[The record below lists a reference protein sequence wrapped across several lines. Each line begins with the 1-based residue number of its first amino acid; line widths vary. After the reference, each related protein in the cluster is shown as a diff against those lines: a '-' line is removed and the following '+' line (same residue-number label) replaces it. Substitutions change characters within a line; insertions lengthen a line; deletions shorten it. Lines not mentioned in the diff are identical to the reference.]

1 MFSSFVTP
9 WTVVHQAPLSIRF
22 PRQDCWSELP
32 FPSPGDLPE
41 LGSELTSPAWQGRF
55 FPAEPPGKPTLQQC
69 IYRCFCFFFF
79 ANNHF
84 LCCVFDEAFVVII
97 LLGLAVMKEILIG
110 PFLTKYNYFRRSE
123 VERHCKT

>member
-41 LGSELTSPAWQGRF
+41 LGSELTSPAWQAGSLLLNHL
-55 FPAEPPGKPTLQQC
+55 ESPPYNNAFTGV
-69 IYRCFCFFFF
+69 FFFF
-79 ANNHF
+79 LLIIIF
-84 LCCVFDEAFVVII
+84 FVVYLMR
-97 LLGLAVMKEILIG
+97 LL
-110 PFLTKYNYFRRSE
+110 
-123 VERHCKT
+123 

>member
-1 MFSSFVTP
+1 MFNSFVTP
-9 WTVVHQAPLSIRF
+9 WAVVHQAPLSIRF
-22 PRQDCWSELP
+22 PRQECWSELP

-41 LGSELTSPAWQGRF
+41 LGSELTSPAWQADSL
-55 FPAEPPGKPTLQQC
+55 PLNHLESPPYNSAFTGG
-69 IYRCFCFFFF
+69 FFFF

-97 LLGLAVMKEILIG
+97 LLGLAVMKETLIG

-123 VERHCKT
+123 VERHYKT